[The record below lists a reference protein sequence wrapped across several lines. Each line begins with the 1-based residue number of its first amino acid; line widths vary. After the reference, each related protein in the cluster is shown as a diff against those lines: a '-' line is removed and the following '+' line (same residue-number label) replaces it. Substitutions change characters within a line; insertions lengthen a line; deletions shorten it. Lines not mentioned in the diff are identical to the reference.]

1 MKPQVEFDPMQGSFP
16 VEEKPAKNPTPKPG
30 PSASKKSGKKGPS
43 RKAGATPKS
52 QDMRLGLL
60 KC

>member
-1 MKPQVEFDPMQGSFP
+1 MKPQVEFDPMAPSFP
-16 VEEKPAKNPTPKPG
+16 VEDKPARDPKPKPG
-30 PSASKKSGKKGPS
+30 PSASKKPARKGPS

-52 QDMRLGLL
+52 QDMRLGML